1 MDYEYMK
8 GLSDHIR
15 VNLPATPEDEGT
27 GNGEG
32 CWALVTSEAKAAYD
46 SNETGGEYFGILD
59 NDSIFY
65 PSIDHGAI
73 ILLSLRGPDRAIA
86 NYAYLCALQAV
97 KSTDGL
103 DELHAMA
110 QAAGVSWAELW
121 EAYKNDGIMTP
132 DTVIGV
138 LRAEELRKVEA

>member
-1 MDYEYMK
+1 MDEPLLIK
-8 GLSDHIR
+8 A
-15 VNLPATPEDEGT
+15 NLPDTLEKYES

-32 CWALVTSEAKAAYD
+32 CFFIVDQRTKDAYD
-46 SNETGGEYFGILD
+46 NDATGCGYEGILD

-86 NYAYLCALQAV
+86 NYDYLCALQAV

-132 DTVIGV
+132 DTVKSV